1 MVIGEAP
8 NQKTVKLQI
17 WDTAGQERFRTITSA
32 YYRGADGII
41 MVYDVTKQESF
52 DHCSE
57 WLVEVNRYASEG
69 TCKLLI
75 GNKCDR
81 PDKVVDYEMAK
92 EFADGLAQEVSGD
105 GPAVDIMPCIETSA
119 KTAENVEEAFLTMA
133 KQLIAARE
141 EGEEDKNQTTSILA
155 EENASKRRK
164 KGCC

>member
-1 MVIGEAP
+1 MCWQRFRTVVIGAAP

-52 DHCSE
+52 DNVQQ
-57 WLVEVNRYASEG
+57 WLVEVDRYASEG

-81 PDKVVDYEMAK
+81 KDKVVEAAVAN
-92 EFADGLAQEVSGD
+92 EFASNLEI
-105 GPAVDIMPCIETSA
+105 PFIETSA
-119 KTAENVEEAFLTMA
+119 KTAENVEEAFLKMA
-133 KQLIAARE
+133 SQLIQERE
-141 EGEEDKNQTTSILA
+141 KEGANNSQRQETILSEETGRK
-155 EENASKRRK
+155 KK